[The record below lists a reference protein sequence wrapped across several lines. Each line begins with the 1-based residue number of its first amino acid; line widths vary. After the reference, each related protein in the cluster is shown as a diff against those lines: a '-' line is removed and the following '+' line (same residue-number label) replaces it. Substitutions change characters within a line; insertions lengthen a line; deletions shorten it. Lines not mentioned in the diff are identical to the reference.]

1 MNAPIFRSNNLD
13 NIAFAAHSPAL
24 CGIVELLGRDR
35 YATRRERTIIWF
47 EQCPAGGATYWLMQ
61 RRVIVQEGVV
71 DRGEQVVQVRTSNTM
86 GVGK

>member
-13 NIAFAAHSPAL
+13 DIAFAVHSPAL

-35 YATRRERTIIWF
+35 YTTRRERTIIWF

-61 RRVIVQEGVV
+61 RRVIVQQGVV
-71 DRGEQVVQVRTSNTM
+71 EVIEVNKCVDKQHNVDS
-86 GVGK
+86 